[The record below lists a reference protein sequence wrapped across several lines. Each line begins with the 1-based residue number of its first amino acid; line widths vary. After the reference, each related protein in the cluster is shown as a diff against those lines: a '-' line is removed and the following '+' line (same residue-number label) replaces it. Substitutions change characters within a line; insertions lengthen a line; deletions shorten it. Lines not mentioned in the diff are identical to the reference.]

1 MRSEMQDE
9 SMDPFNTAGDDKSEE
24 KKEDDGDKDQGAPG
38 TPAPGAQ
45 GQKSEAGPFF
55 SPVPPSRQRFS

>member
-1 MRSEMQDE
+1 
-9 SMDPFNTAGDDKSEE
+9 MDPFNTAGDDKSEE